1 MIKNRCEITCAIAAF
16 AGTMAMG
23 AAPAADVPLPTVGG
37 TIFADFT
44 NLDME
49 GDGAKTAASGTG
61 IDVTRFYLIF
71 NERFDDTWSANLT
84 TDAGYSSTGGATD
97 VFIKKAYV
105 QGMLSTALWGR
116 LGSADLPWVPMV
128 ERLYGYRFVE
138 HELLDR
144 LHFGTA
150 ADWGLHGG
158 GDLDEQRVSYAVSVI
173 NGNGYKNP
181 TRSKS
186 MDVEARLAVTPID
199 GLTVAVGGYNGKL
212 GKDEYGMSAPTVFHT
227 ASRFDALV
235 AYVGGGL
242 RVGGEYFSANDW
254 NNVTTAASDRAEGTS
269 IWASYQFT
277 PLWSAFGRWDQAK
290 ASREIAPNRNDEY
303 YNAGISVQPI
313 KPLTFALAYK
323 HEKVDG
329 GGFVNTAYGNLGG
342 TRDGTVNEVGVW
354 GLVSF

>member
-1 MIKNRCEITCAIAAF
+1 VPCAIAAI
-16 AGTMAMG
+16 AGTMVTG
-23 AAPAADVPLPTVGG
+23 TVRADVPMPTMDG

-49 GDGAKTAASGTG
+49 NDGAKTPASGTG

-71 NERFDDTWSANLT
+71 NEKLDDTWSANIT
-84 TDAGYSSTGGATD
+84 TDASYSSSGGSTE

-105 QGMLSTALWGR
+105 QGMLSKALWGR

-144 LHFGTA
+144 LHFGTS

-158 GDLDEQRVSYAVSVI
+158 GDVDDQRVSYAVSVV
-173 NGNGYKNP
+173 NGNGFKNP

-186 MDVEARLAVTPID
+186 MDVEACLAVMPID
-199 GLTVAVGGYNGKL
+199 GLTVALGGYSGKL
-212 GKDEYGMSAPTVFHT
+212 GKDQYGSSAPMVFHT

-242 RVGGEYFSANDW
+242 RVGGEYFSANNW
-254 NNVTTAASDRAEGTS
+254 NNVTTSASDKAEGTS

-277 PLWSAFGRWDQAK
+277 PLWSVFGRWDEAK
-290 ASREIAPNRNDEY
+290 TGRDLAPNRKDEY
-303 YNAGISVQPI
+303 FNAGVAVQPN
-313 KPLTFALAYK
+313 KLVDFALAYK

-329 GGFVNTAYGNLGG
+329 GGFINTAYGNLGG
-342 TRDGTVNEVGVW
+342 SIDGKVDEVGLW
-354 GLVSF
+354 ALVSL

>member
-1 MIKNRCEITCAIAAF
+1 MIKRPFAVPCAIAAI
-16 AGTMAMG
+16 AGTMVTG
-23 AAPAADVPLPTVGG
+23 AVRADVPMPTIGG
-37 TIFADFT
+37 TIFADVT

-49 GDGAKTAASGTG
+49 NDGAKTPASGTG
-61 IDVTRFYLIF
+61 IDVTRFYLVF
-71 NERFDDTWSANLT
+71 NERFDDTWSANMT
-84 TDAGYSSTGGATD
+84 TDASYRSSGGATD

-105 QGMLSTALWGR
+105 QGTLSKALWGR

-144 LHFGTA
+144 LHFGTS

-158 GDLDEQRVSYAVSVI
+158 GDVEDQRVSYAVSVV
-173 NGNGYKNP
+173 NGSGFKNP

-186 MDVEARLAVTPID
+186 MDVEARLALAVD
-199 GLTVAVGGYNGKL
+199 GLTVALGGYSGKL
-212 GKDEYGMSAPTVFHT
+212 GKDPYGSSAPTVFHT

-242 RVGGEYFSANDW
+242 RVGGEYFSANNW
-254 NNVTTAASDRAEGTS
+254 NNVSTAASDKAEGTS

-277 PLWSAFGRWDQAK
+277 PLWSVFGRWDGAK
-290 ASREIAPNRNDEY
+290 TSRDLAPNRKDEY
-303 YNAGISVQPI
+303 FNAGVAVQPN
-313 KPLTFALAYK
+313 KFVDFALAYK

-329 GGFVNTAYGNLGG
+329 GGLINTAYGNLGG
-342 TRDGTVNEVGVW
+342 TIDGKVDEVGLW
-354 GLVSF
+354 ALVSF

>member
-1 MIKNRCEITCAIAAF
+1 MIQRHFAVPCAIAALVGAMP
-16 AGTMAMG
+16 AGVAH
-23 AAPAADVPLPTVGG
+23 ADVPLPTIGS

-44 NLDME
+44 NLDMKSD
-49 GDGAKTAASGTG
+49 GDKTSASGTG

-71 NERFDDTWSANLT
+71 NEKFDDTWSANIT
-84 TDAGYSSTGGATD
+84 TDANYNSGQQVD

-105 QGMLSTALWGR
+105 QAVLSKALWGR

-144 LHFGTA
+144 LHFGTS

-158 GDLDEQRVSYAVSVI
+158 GDLYDQRVSYAVSVI
-173 NGNGYKNP
+173 NGNGFKNP

-186 MDVEARLAVTPID
+186 MDVEARLAVTPLD

-212 GKDEYGMSAPTVFHT
+212 GKDQYGATAPTVYHT
-227 ASRFDALV
+227 ASRLDALV

-254 NNVTTAASDRAEGTS
+254 HNVTSAASDKARGTS
-269 IWASYQFT
+269 IWASYQFS
-277 PLWSAFGRWDQAK
+277 PLWSAFGRWDHAK
-290 ASREIAPNRNDEY
+290 TSRDLAPNRKDDY
-303 YNAGISVQPI
+303 YNAGVAVRPI

-323 HEKVDG
+323 HETVDG
-329 GGFVNTAYGNLGG
+329 GGFIDTAYGNLGG
-342 TRDGTVNEVGVW
+342 KIDGTVNEVGLW
-354 GLVSF
+354 ALVSF